1 MSPSIRRIS
10 STVSFHTSNQSVAS
24 PNCRGVD
31 DALRRTDTC
40 NVVIVGDTG
49 AGKSS
54 LVNLITGTQAAPTSC
69 DTMGCTIETTVYE
82 HDIMTQGKILRV
94 QLFDTAGLDEGSQG
108 TIPNAQAQ
116 KALKNLF
123 QTLMK
128 KKAIHILM
136 YCVQGTKDVRAL
148 QRNYKLLPSKV
159 KEKVP
164 IVLVV
169 TGLENR
175 EPEMDEWWRDNEKFI
190 SDLGMTFAGH
200 ACITAVTIN
209 EGDTD
214 ELRQRREQS
223 YRAVCNLIEH
233 CRPQNGTGV
242 HRVTAIHP
250 ARREHKNIVLFGASG
265 VGKSSVVNLMA
276 GMKVAATS
284 ASMDR
289 CTLRWQ
295 EYTIRFGGESYKV
308 FDTVGLEEPQLG
320 IKEYLD
326 SVENAYAL
334 VKELD
339 RQGGINL
346 LLFCIRAGRM
356 TATLQSNYRLFHEFL
371 CEKKVPIVL
380 AITNLERE
388 QRMEDWWDQEHK
400 NFQKYEI
407 HVAGHAC
414 ITAADG
420 LPAGAQTV
428 RYEESRLK
436 IRELVKQ
443 FTADGQQQA
452 WIGGDNMF
460 VSFMRKLKELLRG
473 SSQVKSK
480 DLVPHLTKRCG
491 ISKEVAKQLA
501 EMIKQDPS

>member
-1 MSPSIRRIS
+1 MHLEIKRIPS
-10 STVSFHTSNQSVAS
+10 TASFHTSNQSVAG
-24 PNCRGVD
+24 PNCRGVS
-31 DALRRTDTC
+31 DASRCTNTC

-54 LVNLITGTQAAPTSC
+54 LVNLITGTQTAPTSP
-69 DTMGCTIETTVYE
+69 DAKGCTTDTIVYE
-82 HDIMTQGKILRV
+82 HDIVTQDKILKV

-108 TIPNAQAQ
+108 TVPNAQAR
-116 KALKNLF
+116 KALNSLF

-128 KKAIHILM
+128 KKAIHILV
-136 YCVQGTKDVRAL
+136 YCVQGTKDVRTL
-148 QRNYKLLPSKV
+148 QRNYKLLHPKV
-159 KEKVP
+159 KGKVP

-169 TGLENR
+169 TGLETRNPDM
-175 EPEMDEWWRDNEKFI
+175 EEWWRNNEKSI

-209 EGDTD
+209 EGDTS
-214 ELRQRREQS
+214 ELKQRRQQS
-223 YRAVCNLIEH
+223 YQAVCNLIEH
-233 CRPQNGTGV
+233 FRSQNGTGV
-242 HRVTAIHP
+242 RRVTAIHP
-250 ARREHKNIVLFGASG
+250 VRKEHKNIVLFGASG

-284 ASMDR
+284 ASMNR
-289 CTLRWQ
+289 CTMRWQ
-295 EYTIRFGGESYKV
+295 EYTIGFGGESYKV

-339 RQGGINL
+339 RQGGIDL

-400 NFQKYEI
+400 NLQRHEI

-420 LPAGAQTV
+420 LPAGPQGD

-436 IRELVKQ
+436 IRELVKR
-443 FTADGQQQA
+443 FTAHGQQQA
-452 WIGGDNMF
+452 WSGGDTLF
-460 VSFMRKLKELLRG
+460 VSLMRKLKKLLVGG
-473 SSQVKSK
+473 SRMKSK
-480 DLVPHLTKRCG
+480 DLVLHLTKRCG
-491 ISKEVAKQLA
+491 ISNEVAKQLA
-501 EMIKQDPS
+501 DMIKQDPS